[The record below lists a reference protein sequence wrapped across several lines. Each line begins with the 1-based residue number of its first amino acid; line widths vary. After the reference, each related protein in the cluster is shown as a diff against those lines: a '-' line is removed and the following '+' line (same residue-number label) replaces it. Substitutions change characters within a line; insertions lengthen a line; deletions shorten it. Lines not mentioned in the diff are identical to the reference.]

1 MAKGDRLTQYDKVYR
16 ELDATHIGA
25 ERQREVKLLKGEKRY
40 DMYYDMAIANEDILT
55 EEMRSLLTNENDCYI
70 MVHSSIRD
78 RLNFAERVAQ
88 HYGAKYFIFEEP
100 WRSEPRERNRI
111 YIKVSG

>member
-1 MAKGDRLTQYDKVYR
+1 MAKGDRLTQYEKVYR
-16 ELDATHIGA
+16 ELDATFIGA
-25 ERQREVKLLKGEKRY
+25 ERQREVNLLKGEKRY
-40 DMYYDMAIANEDILT
+40 DMYKDIAIANENTLT
-55 EEMRSLLTNENDCYI
+55 EEMLNLLINENDCYI

-78 RLNFAERVAQ
+78 KLNFAERVAQ
-88 HYGAKYFIFEEP
+88 HYSAKYFIFEEP

>member
-16 ELDATHIGA
+16 ELDATYIGA

-40 DMYYDMAIANEDILT
+40 DMYYDIAIANEDNLT
-55 EEMRSLLTNENDCYI
+55 EEMCSLLINENDCYI

-78 RLNFAERVAQ
+78 RLNLAERVAQ
-88 HYGAKYFIFEEP
+88 HYDAKYFIFEEP
-100 WRSEPRERNRI
+100 WRSDPRERNRI